1 MNKRILALLLSINLL
16 LIIPAHNSFVAGAD
30 NTDIVTTQSNTQT
43 VRKGLCCW
51 YYASTNSEQR
61 DIGVLK
67 NAGVSWIYNWGISND
82 VATEANEAGIEY
94 VPQIWGVSSIQYLQT
109 LKEGKEK
116 GLYRNLLTFNE
127 PDLPDQSNMTVD
139 RAIKLWPRLEE
150 TGLRL
155 GSPAGAAVEDAW
167 VEQFMAK
174 AKENGYRV
182 DFLTVH
188 VYQDFT
194 DPTSVGRLKD
204 ALTRLHNK
212 YQIPLWITEI
222 GNVDVSTQWAGY
234 KLSNPMSHELATKYI
249 KEACEMMESL
259 DFVERYAWFVDYS
272 SNIEGTAYTRLF
284 NIEEGSLTEEGLAY
298 KNIVSDISPMA
309 TDELIEPEET
319 TTGVITT
326 KENVADQTTTK
337 EISSESKTAEDNT
350 DKSTTVQPISG
361 NSTKADSNNESV
373 TAEDNSDKAN
383 SEIKIKKTT
392 IKKIRVVKKKLKITI
407 KKVKKA
413 DGYKIQ
419 WSNNK
424 KFKKSKSKAV
434 KSIIVKST
442 TVRSTTA
449 YLKKNKFK
457 RGVKY
462 YFRVKAYKMYNKKIK
477 YGKWGKTEKYVIK

>member
-1 MNKRILALLLSINLL
+1 MSINLL
-16 LIIPAHNSFVAGAD
+16 LIVPAHDSFVASANDAD
-30 NTDIVTTQSNTQT
+30 VVATKSNTQT
-43 VRKGLCCW
+43 VRKGICSW

-61 DIGVLK
+61 NISALK
-67 NAGVSWIYNWGISND
+67 EAGVSWTYNWGVSKD
-82 VATEANEAGIEY
+82 VAAEANEAGIEY
-94 VPQIWGVSSIQYLQT
+94 VPQVWGVGNISQVNN
-109 LKEGKEK
+109 LKEGKAS

-139 RAIKLWPRLEE
+139 KAINLWPRLES

-167 VEQFMAK
+167 VEEFMTK
-174 AKENGYRV
+174 AKEKGYRV

-194 DPTSVGRLKD
+194 DPTSVSKLQA
-204 ALTRLHNK
+204 ALTRLYNK

-222 GNVDVSTQWAGY
+222 GNVDVSTQWGGY
-234 KLSNPMSHELATKYI
+234 SLVSPMSHELATKYI
-249 KEACEMMESL
+249 KEACEMMETL

-272 SNIEGTAYTRLF
+272 SNIDGTAYTRLF
-284 NIEEGSLTEEGLAY
+284 DIAEDSLTEEGMAF
-298 KNIVSDISPMA
+298 KNIVSEVSPMA
-309 TDELIEPEET
+309 TDELIKFEEATTEDSAAGENTTETNVSGQTSTEVNADSENKRNTVTSQETTSVVKTVEPE
-319 TTGVITT
+319 
-326 KENVADQTTTK
+326 N
-337 EISSESKTAEDNT
+337 
-350 DKSTTVQPISG
+350 DKS
-361 NSTKADSNNESV
+361 
-373 TAEDNSDKAN
+373 N
-383 SEIKIKKTT
+383 SEVKLKKAK

-442 TVRSTTA
+442 TVRSATA

-457 RGVKY
+457 KGVKY